1 MGDSGRRGEVGWE
14 AGPPP
19 GWWRGRGGVPTGLA
33 QLELTAEE
41 EGREEVSPSRRLLR
55 LLLDSLDL

>member
-1 MGDSGRRGEVGWE
+1 MGDSGRRGEGGWE
-14 AGPPP
+14 A

-33 QLELTAEE
+33 QLELTVEE
-41 EGREEVSPSRRLLR
+41 DGREDVSSRRLLR

>member
-41 EGREEVSPSRRLLR
+41 EGREDVSSRRLLR
-55 LLLDSLDL
+55 LLFDSLDL